1 MQDVILASD
10 HRGYALKIKIK
21 ELLREMKYFCID
33 MGVDSAANPNDG
45 DLIPPIIKVVKE
57 GAECVKSAKHFCG
70 IFICGSGVAM
80 TIAANRFKGIRAA
93 SCHTVDEVREGR
105 QHNDINVLC
114 LGGDT
119 IDFETAKKLV
129 NVFLNTKPL
138 DVVRY
143 KRRQECFDTMA

>member
-1 MQDVILASD
+1 MQDVILVSD
-10 HRGYALKIKIK
+10 HRGYDLKMKIK
-21 ELLREMKYFCID
+21 EYLRVSKYFCID
-33 MGVDSAANPNDG
+33 MGVESAAKPNDG

-93 SCHTVDEVREGR
+93 SGYSVEEVREAR
-105 QHNDINVLC
+105 EHNDINVLC

-119 IDFETAKKLV
+119 IDFDTAKKLI

-143 KRRQECFDTMA
+143 KRRQECFDTIA